1 MFSIK
6 NHCILFLGIFIISI
20 HTLSC
25 TSTKKLIY
33 LYDLKDTISGNV
45 KVAQAAFENLI
56 QKNDQLWI
64 TVGGSNPLDLGVL
77 NSGSGVSGPINASN
91 GAAIGYFV
99 EADGKIKIP
108 YVGSVQA
115 EGLTRL
121 QLEKILTE
129 LFKDYT
135 KNPIVNVRFLN
146 YSYSVIGEVTR
157 GGKFN
162 MVNERTTIL
171 EAITMAGDLTDLGK
185 RDNVLIVREVNGQRN
200 FARVNLS
207 SKDLFKSPFFYLKTN
222 DVIYV
227 EPVRAKFIARNGVP
241 QYLSILAVGLSLLI
255 TLINLKK

>member
-1 MFSIK
+1 MSLKHSVIY
-6 NHCILFLGIFIISI
+6 IGIIIYI
-20 HTLSC
+20 FNLISC

-33 LYDLKDTISGNV
+33 LYDLKDTALENSM
-45 KVAQAAFENLI
+45 KAQITFENLI

-64 TVGGSNPLDLGVL
+64 TIGGSNALDLPIL
-77 NSGSGVSGPINASN
+77 NSASGSSLAVNSSN
-91 GAAIGYFV
+91 GAALGYFV
-99 EADGKIKIP
+99 EADGKIKVP
-108 YVGSVQA
+108 YIGSVQA
-115 EGLTRL
+115 EGFTRL
-121 QLEKILTE
+121 QLEKNLTE

-146 YSYSVIGEVTR
+146 YSYSVIGEVNR

-185 RDNVLIVREVNGQRN
+185 RDNILIIREVNGKRN
-200 FARVNLS
+200 FSRINLS

-227 EPVRAKFIARNGVP
+227 EPVRAKFISRNGVP

-255 TLINLKK
+255 TIINFKK

>member
-1 MFSIK
+1 MSSLNK
-6 NHCILFLGIFIISI
+6 NFLLYISI
-20 HTLSC
+20 AICVINSISC

-33 LYDLKDTISGNV
+33 FYDLKDTSV
-45 KVAQAAFENLI
+45 KNIKTAQAAFENLI

-77 NSGSGVSGPINASN
+77 NSGNGVIGPINASN
-91 GAAIGYFV
+91 GAALGYFV

-121 QLEKILTE
+121 QLEKVLTE
-129 LFKDYT
+129 SFKDYT

-146 YSYSVIGEVTR
+146 YSYSVLGEVTR
-157 GGKFN
+157 SGKYN

-185 RDNVLIVREVNGQRN
+185 RDNVLVVREVNGLRT

-207 SKDLFKSPFFYLKTN
+207 SKDLFKSPYFYLKTN
-222 DVIYV
+222 DVIYI
-227 EPVRAKFIARNGVP
+227 EPVRAKFISRNGIP
-241 QYLSILAVGLSLLI
+241 QYLGIVAVGLSLLI
-255 TLINLKK
+255 TIINFRK